1 MGSKLRKVV
10 LEVVTSLPEED
21 LHTQLEA
28 VAGRHLPG
36 TDIQVWSA
44 TLQPTAKLDPT
55 RATTLAPVQRSSLT
69 VSQVRDGYDEEDDL

>member
-10 LEVVTSLPEED
+10 LEIVTSLPEED

-28 VAGRHLPG
+28 VTGRHLPG

-44 TLQPTAKLDPT
+44 TLQPTPKLDPT
-55 RATTLAPVQRSSLT
+55 RATSLAPPQRSPRAA
-69 VSQVRDGYDEEDDL
+69 SQVREGYDEEDEL